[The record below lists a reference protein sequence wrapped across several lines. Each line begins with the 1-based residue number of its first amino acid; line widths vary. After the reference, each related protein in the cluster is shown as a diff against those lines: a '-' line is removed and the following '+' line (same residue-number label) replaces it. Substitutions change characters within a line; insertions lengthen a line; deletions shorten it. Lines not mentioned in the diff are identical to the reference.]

1 MTRSASTTSSSARS
15 SPTDVRS
22 RSVARLA
29 AGVLKAWCVVVG
41 ACLSGTTC
49 AADWQTSSW
58 ELVESSRGFQKRSAP
73 IRSIVR
79 TENGRLLGT
88 RPAGATIEL
97 WGSDT
102 NGVDWFRLP
111 NIAQSGSV
119 VFGDSTLCV
128 LPSGE
133 ILAGYREHSST
144 LGWSVRVSR
153 SLDGG
158 GSWSFAGTIHDW
170 TLSQSE
176 FVGAPFFSQLSD
188 GTLQVYYDSEP
199 AAPGSS
205 QYIALKTGSFNS
217 GAGQWQ
223 WSNPRV
229 VNSTPANTTFVRD
242 GMPTVVNLGPDLD
255 GIGDRLMVVTEGVS
269 VTGGVAHNV
278 IRAFQVQNGGV
289 AQSDWD
295 NLLDSR
301 VIYRSPLLDPQG
313 HRYNAY
319 APYAIRV
326 GDGPVIVGFST
337 DEFLKTLNQ
346 SADSASSPPHLRHSE
361 IKLIQTTF
369 DFEHWSEPETVWG
382 LDHPDFMGSGNAG
395 DIFNYQ
401 FGMFELSPNDV
412 LATLDMFQGRQL
424 VFRPSLGGLSA
435 DFDEDGDVDGRDFLV
450 WQRGFGLT
458 GQTSTTTGDATG
470 EGTVNAADLAQWR
483 QQYGSP
489 TASLQQPLHVIPEP
503 RAEVIAL
510 VVAVLLLS
518 RRFVP

>member
-1 MTRSASTTSSSARS
+1 M
-15 SPTDVRS
+15 
-22 RSVARLA
+22 
-29 AGVLKAWCVVVG
+29 
-41 ACLSGTTC
+41 
-49 AADWQTSSW
+49 
-58 ELVESSRGFQKRSAP
+58 
-73 IRSIVR
+73 
-79 TENGRLLGT
+79 
-88 RPAGATIEL
+88 
-97 WGSDT
+97 
-102 NGVDWFRLP
+102 P
-111 NIAQSGSV
+111 NVAQSGSV

-133 ILAGYREHSST
+133 ILAGYRENSST
-144 LGWSVRVSR
+144 LGWSVQVSR

-158 GSWSFAGTIHDW
+158 GSWSPAGTIHDW
-170 TLSQSE
+170 TSSQSE
-176 FVGAPFFSQLSD
+176 FVGAPSFNQLSD

-199 AAPGSS
+199 AAPGSN
-205 QYIALKTGSFNS
+205 QYIALKTGSFSS

-229 VNSTPANTTFVRD
+229 VNSIPTGATFVRD

-255 GIGDRLMVVTEGVS
+255 GVGDRLMVVTEGIS

-278 IRAFQVQNGGV
+278 VRAFQVQNGGA
-289 AQSDWD
+289 AQSDWN

-301 VIYRSPLLDPQG
+301 VIYRSALLDPQG

-326 GDGPVIVGFST
+326 GNGPVIVGFST
-337 DEFLKTLNQ
+337 DEFLDTTNQ
-346 SADSASSPPHLRHSE
+346 PADNASSPPDLRHSE

-382 LDHPDFMGSGNAG
+382 LDHPDFAGNNNSG

-401 FGMFELSPNDV
+401 FGMFEISPNDL

-435 DFDEDGDVDGRDFLV
+435 DFDRDGDVDGRDFLI
-450 WQRGFGLT
+450 WQRGFGLI
-458 GQTSTTTGDATG
+458 GQTTRSTGDATG
-470 EGTVNAADLAQWR
+470 EGTVNAADLVKWS

-489 TASLQQPLHVIPEP
+489 TVAIVAPTVGLPEP
-503 RAEVIAL
+503 HADVFALGIA
-510 VVAVLLLS
+510 VVLLT
-518 RRFVP
+518 RRFIP